1 MALPIFAS
9 LKKIH
14 LLLIKAFL
22 RPFAV
27 TFFIVMFILL
37 MFFLFKYVDD
47 LIGKGFEWYV
57 IAELMMYASASNVAM
72 ALPLAILLSSIMTF
86 GNLGENYE
94 LVAIKSAGVSLRKA
108 MQPLLVLIVGLAVAS
123 FFFSDYMLPKA
134 NLKYGSLLW
143 DVRNKKLSFL
153 IKPGVFNNSIPGYS
167 MRVERKGEGAIDS
180 LYGIMIYDHSSSNGV
195 PQIIM
200 AEKGKMSKT
209 SDGNYMVLNLVN
221 GVRYQ
226 EAASNNGSYNPR
238 QTLTR
243 MRFKQTEVK
252 FDFSSFKDMTRTQ
265 EENFKNNAPMLN
277 RKELLHRRDS
287 LSKGLDSVTKAL
299 QKSAQYYFK
308 QSNYVK
314 GYTKVKTTPKVIK
327 GSILNVIPKDQ
338 RSQSLQS
345 AYDQV
350 DALKQTIGGQ
360 LQEYEFRTK
369 EIQRAQIEYQRKY
382 TLAVSCLLLFFIGAP
397 LGAIIRKGGLGL
409 PVVIAVIFFLFY
421 HIISTVAEK
430 SAKEGSLDPV
440 FGMWMAVIILTPIGV
455 FLTYKATVDSA
466 LFDIDYYKQLVLGL
480 FKKKK
485 KESQ

>member
-1 MALPIFAS
+1 
-9 LKKIH
+9 
-14 LLLIKAFL
+14 
-22 RPFAV
+22 
-27 TFFIVMFILL
+27 MFILL

-108 MQPLLVLIVGLAVAS
+108 MQPLLILIVCLAVAS

-153 IKPGVFNNSIPGYS
+153 IKPGVFNNSIPNYS
-167 MRVERKGEGAIDS
+167 MRVERKGEGAVDS
-180 LYGIMIYDHSSSNGV
+180 LYGIMIYDHSGGNGI

-226 EAASNNGSYNPR
+226 ESASNNGGYNPR
-238 QTLTR
+238 QSLMR
-243 MRFKQTEVK
+243 MRFKQTEIK

-277 RKELLHRRDS
+277 RKELIHRRDS
-287 LSKGLDSVTKAL
+287 LAKGLDSIGKTL
-299 QKSAQYYFK
+299 QTNAQYYFK
-308 QSNYVK
+308 QSGYVK
-314 GYTKVKTTPKVIK
+314 GYTKIKTPPTVIK
-327 GSILNVIPKDQ
+327 GEVLNVIPKDY
-338 RSQSLQS
+338 RITAIQS
-345 AYDQV
+345 AFDQIE
-350 DALKQTIGGQ
+350 ALKQTIKGQ
-360 LQEYEFRTK
+360 MAEYEFRTK
-369 EIQRAQIEYQRKY
+369 EILRAKIEYQRKY

-409 PVVIAVIFFLFY
+409 PVVIAVIFFLIY

-430 SAKEGSLDPV
+430 SAKEGALDPI
-440 FGMWMAVIILTPIGV
+440 FGMWTAIIILTPVGV

-466 LFDIDYYKQLVLGL
+466 LFDLDYYKQLVLGL
-480 FKKKK
+480 FKRKTKNL
-485 KESQ
+485 QD

>member
-1 MALPIFAS
+1 
-9 LKKIH
+9 
-14 LLLIKAFL
+14 
-22 RPFAV
+22 
-27 TFFIVMFILL
+27 

-86 GNLGENYE
+86 GSLGENYE

-108 MQPLLVLIVGLAVAS
+108 MQPLFVLIMGLAVAS

-167 MRVERKGEGAIDS
+167 MRVERKGQGAIDS
-180 LYGIMIYDHSSSNGV
+180 IYGVMIYDHSSGNGI

-209 SDGNYMVLNLVN
+209 SDGNYLVLNLVN

-226 EAASNNGSYNPR
+226 EAAANNASYNPR
-238 QTLTR
+238 QSFTR

-277 RKELLHRRDS
+277 RKELLHRQDS
-287 LSKGLDSVTKAL
+287 LTKGLDSIGKVL
-299 QKSAQYYFK
+299 QVNSKYYFK
-308 QSNYVK
+308 QNGYVK
-314 GYTKVKTTPKVIK
+314 GYTKVKATPTIIK
-327 GSILNVIPKDQ
+327 GSILNVIPKTQ
-338 RSQSLQS
+338 RIQALQS
-345 AYDQV
+345 ASEQIESI
-350 DALKQTIGGQ
+350 KQTIRGQ
-360 LQEYEFRTK
+360 MLEFDFRSK
-369 EIQRAQIEYQRKY
+369 EVLRAKIEYQRKY

-409 PVVIAVIFFLFY
+409 PVVIAVIFFLIY

-440 FGMWMAVIILTPIGV
+440 FGMWMAVIILTPLGA

-466 LFDIDYYKQLVLGL
+466 LFDITYYKQIIVSL
-480 FKKKK
+480 FKKK
-485 KESQ
+485 ERIA

>member
-1 MALPIFAS
+1 
-9 LKKIH
+9 
-14 LLLIKAFL
+14 
-22 RPFAV
+22 
-27 TFFIVMFILL
+27 

-108 MQPLLVLIVGLAVAS
+108 MQPLLVLIVGLAIAS

-167 MRVERKGEGAIDS
+167 MRIERKGEGAIDS
-180 LYGIMIYDHSSSNGV
+180 LYGIMIYDHSGGNGV
-195 PQIIM
+195 PQIVM
-200 AEKGKMSKT
+200 AEKGKMYKT

-226 EAASNNGSYNPR
+226 EAASSNGGYNPR
-238 QTLTR
+238 QSLTR
-243 MRFKQTEVK
+243 MRFKQTELK
-252 FDFSSFKDMTRTQ
+252 LDFSSFKDMTRTQ

-287 LSKGLDSVTKAL
+287 ISKTLDSIGKAL
-299 QKSAQYYFK
+299 ETNSQYYFK
-308 QSNYVK
+308 QSSYVK
-314 GYTKVKTTPKVIK
+314 GYTKDKTPAKVIK
-327 GSILNVIPKDQ
+327 GDALNVVPKDQ
-338 RSQSLQS
+338 KLQVLQT
-345 AYDQV
+345 AFDQIE
-350 DALKQTIGGQ
+350 ALKQNIKAQ
-360 LQEYEFRTK
+360 LPDYEFRSK
-369 EIQRAQIEYQRKY
+369 EVLRAKIEYQRKY

-409 PVVIAVIFFLFY
+409 PVVIAVIFFLVY
-421 HIISTVAEK
+421 HIISTVSEK

-440 FGMWMAVIILTPIGV
+440 MGMWMAIIILTPVGV

-466 LFDIDYYKQLVLGL
+466 LFDIDYYKQLIIGL
-480 FKKKK
+480 FKKVFKRKK
-485 KESQ
+485 KGGVQVES

>member
-1 MALPIFAS
+1 
-9 LKKIH
+9 
-14 LLLIKAFL
+14 
-22 RPFAV
+22 
-27 TFFIVMFILL
+27 

-57 IAELMMYASASNVAM
+57 IAELMMYASAANVAM

-86 GNLGENYE
+86 GSLGENYE

-108 MQPLLVLIVGLAVAS
+108 MQPLFVLIVGLAIAS

-167 MRVERKGEGAIDS
+167 MRVERKGQGTIDS
-180 LYGIMIYDHSSSNGV
+180 IYGVMIYDHSSGNGI

-209 SDGNYMVLNLVN
+209 SDGNYLVLNLVN

-226 EAASNNGSYNPR
+226 EAAANNASYNPR
-238 QTLTR
+238 QSFTR

-277 RKELLHRRDS
+277 RKELLHRQDS
-287 LSKGLDSVTKAL
+287 LTKGLDSIGKVL
-299 QKSAQYYFK
+299 QVNSKYYFK
-308 QSNYVK
+308 QNGYVK
-314 GYTKVKTTPKVIK
+314 GYSKVKATPNIIK
-327 GSILNVIPKDQ
+327 GSILNVIPKTQ
-338 RSQSLQS
+338 RIQALQS
-345 AYDQV
+345 ASEQ
-350 DALKQTIGGQ
+350 LESIRQTIRGQ
-360 LQEYEFRTK
+360 MPEFDFRSK
-369 EIQRAQIEYQRKY
+369 EVLRAKIEYQRKY

-409 PVVIAVIFFLFY
+409 PVVIAVIFFLIY

-440 FGMWMAVIILTPIGV
+440 FGMWMAIIILTPLGA

-466 LFDIDYYKQLVLGL
+466 LFDITYYKRIIMSL
-480 FKKKK
+480 FKKK
-485 KESQ
+485 ERIS

>member
-1 MALPIFAS
+1 
-9 LKKIH
+9 
-14 LLLIKAFL
+14 
-22 RPFAV
+22 
-27 TFFIVMFILL
+27 MFILL

-108 MQPLLVLIVGLAVAS
+108 MQPLLVLIMCLALGS

-180 LYGIMIYDHSSSNGV
+180 LYGIMIYDHNGGNGI

-200 AEKGKMSKT
+200 AQKGKMSKT

-226 EAASNNGSYNPR
+226 EAPSNNGGYNPR
-238 QTLTR
+238 QSLTR

-287 LSKGLDSVTKAL
+287 LTKDLDSVGRAL
-299 QKSAQYYFK
+299 QTSAQYYFK
-308 QSNYVK
+308 QSGYVK
-314 GYTKVKTTPKVIK
+314 GYTKVKTPPKTIK
-327 GSILNVIPKDQ
+327 GSVLTVIPEDLRVQ
-338 RSQSLQS
+338 ALQG

-350 DALKQTIGGQ
+350 DALKQTIKGQ
-360 LQEYEFRTK
+360 LAEYEFRSK
-369 EIQRAQIEYQRKY
+369 EILKAKIEYQRKY

-421 HIISTVAEK
+421 HIISTVSEK

-440 FGMWMAVIILTPIGV
+440 VGMWMAIFILTPVGI

-466 LFDIDYYKQLVLGL
+466 LFDIDYYKQAVVGL
-480 FKKKK
+480 FKKLSKK
-485 KESQ
+485 KAVEVGEVK

>member
-1 MALPIFAS
+1 MPIFAP

-14 LLLIKAFL
+14 LLLIKAFI
-22 RPFAV
+22 RPFIV

-57 IAELMMYASASNVAM
+57 IAELMMYASAANVAM

-86 GNLGENYE
+86 GSLGENYE

-108 MQPLLVLIVGLAVAS
+108 MQPLFVVILGLAIAS

-167 MRVERKGEGAIDS
+167 MRVERKGEGAVDS
-180 LYGIMIYDHSSSNGV
+180 IYGVMIYDHSSGNGI

-200 AEKGKMSKT
+200 AQKGKMSKT
-209 SDGNYMVLNLVN
+209 SDGNYLVLNLVN

-226 EAASNNGSYNPR
+226 EAPTNSGGYDPR
-238 QTLTR
+238 QSFTR

-287 LSKGLDSVTKAL
+287 LSKGLDSIGRVLGINLK
-299 QKSAQYYFK
+299 YYFK
-308 QSNYVK
+308 QNDYVK
-314 GYTKVKTTPKVIK
+314 GYSKVKAPAANIK
-327 GSILNVIPKDQ
+327 GSILSYVPKDQ
-338 RSQSLQS
+338 KLQ
-345 AYDQV
+345 ALQTALDQV
-350 DALKQTIGGQ
+350 SSIKETIRGQ
-360 LQEYEFRTK
+360 MPDYEFRSK
-369 EIQRAQIEYQRKY
+369 EVLRAQIEYQRKY

-409 PVVIAVIFFLFY
+409 PVVVAVIFFLIY

-430 SAKEGSLDPV
+430 SAKEGSLDAIA
-440 FGMWMAVIILTPIGV
+440 GMWMAVIVLTPLGV

-466 LFDIDYYKQLVLGL
+466 LFDLDYYKQLIVGL
-480 FKKKK
+480 FKKKNRVD
-485 KESQ
+485 E

>member
-1 MALPIFAS
+1 MSIFAP

-14 LLLIKAFL
+14 LLLIKAFI
-22 RPFAV
+22 RPFIV

-57 IAELMMYASASNVAM
+57 IAELMMYASAANVAM

-86 GNLGENYE
+86 GSLGENYE

-108 MQPLLVLIVGLAVAS
+108 MQPLFVVILGLAVAS

-167 MRVERKGEGAIDS
+167 MRVERKGKGAVDS
-180 LYGIMIYDHSSSNGV
+180 IYGVMIYDHSSGNGI

-200 AEKGKMSKT
+200 AQKGKMSKT
-209 SDGNYMVLNLVN
+209 SDGNYLVLNLVN

-226 EAASNNGSYNPR
+226 EAPTNSGTYDPR
-238 QTLTR
+238 QSFTR

-287 LSKGLDSVTKAL
+287 LTKGLDSIGRVL
-299 QKSAQYYFK
+299 QINSKYYFK
-308 QSNYVK
+308 QNDYVK
-314 GYTKVKTTPKVIK
+314 GYSKVKVPAVNIK
-327 GSILNVIPKDQ
+327 GSILNYIPKDQ
-338 RSQSLQS
+338 RAQALQI
-345 AYDQV
+345 AIDQV
-350 DALKQTIGGQ
+350 GSLKETIRGQ
-360 LQEYEFRTK
+360 MPDYEFRSK
-369 EIQRAQIEYQRKY
+369 EVLRAQIEYQRKY

-409 PVVIAVIFFLFY
+409 PVVVAVIFFLIY

-430 SAKEGSLDPV
+430 SAKEGSLDAIA
-440 FGMWMAVIILTPIGV
+440 GMWMAVIILTPLGA

-466 LFDIDYYKQLVLGL
+466 LFDLDYYKQLIVGL

-485 KESQ
+485 RVDE

>member
-1 MALPIFAS
+1 
-9 LKKIH
+9 
-14 LLLIKAFL
+14 
-22 RPFAV
+22 
-27 TFFIVMFILL
+27 MFILL

-86 GNLGENYE
+86 GSLGENYE

-108 MQPLLVLIVGLAVAS
+108 MQPLFFLIIALAVAS

-180 LYGIMIYDHSSSNGV
+180 LYGLMIYDHSSGSGI

-200 AEKGKMSKT
+200 AQKGKMSKT

-226 EAASNNGSYNPR
+226 EAASNNGAYNPR
-238 QTLTR
+238 QTFTR
-243 MRFKQTEVK
+243 MRFKQTEIK
-252 FDFSSFKDMTRTQ
+252 FDFSSFKEMTRTQ
-265 EENFKNNAPMLN
+265 EESFKNNAPMLN

-287 LSKGLDSVTKAL
+287 LSKGLDSIGKTL
-299 QKSAQYYFK
+299 QANAQYYFK
-308 QSNYVK
+308 QSGYVK
-314 GYTKVKTTPKVIK
+314 GYTKIKAPAKNIK
-327 GSILNVIPKDQ
+327 GPIINVVPKNQ
-338 RSQSLQS
+338 RVQVLQA

-350 DALKQTIGGQ
+350 DALKQTINGQ
-360 LQEYEFRTK
+360 MADYEFRAK
-369 EIQRAQIEYQRKY
+369 EILKAQIEYQRKY
-382 TLAVSCLLLFFIGAP
+382 TLAASCLLLFFIGAP

-409 PVVIAVIFFLFY
+409 PVVIAVVFFLFY

-440 FGMWMAVIILTPIGV
+440 FGMWMAIIILTPVGV

-466 LFDIDYYKQLVLGL
+466 LFDIDYYKQLVLGI

-485 KESQ
+485 KEIGVQES

>member
-1 MALPIFAS
+1 
-9 LKKIH
+9 
-14 LLLIKAFL
+14 
-22 RPFAV
+22 
-27 TFFIVMFILL
+27 

-86 GNLGENYE
+86 GSLGENYE

-108 MQPLLVLIVGLAVAS
+108 MQPLFVLIFCLALAS

-167 MRVERKGEGAIDS
+167 MRVERKGQGAVDS
-180 LYGIMIYDHSSSNGV
+180 IYGVMIYDHSSGNGI

-209 SDGNYMVLNLVN
+209 ADGDYLVLNLVN

-226 EAASNNGSYNPR
+226 EGASNSGTYNPR
-238 QTLTR
+238 QSLTR

-277 RKELLHRRDS
+277 RRELLQRKDS
-287 LSKGLDSVTKAL
+287 LSKGLDSIGKVLETN
-299 QKSAQYYFK
+299 SNYYFK
-308 QSNYVK
+308 QNNYVK
-314 GYTKVKTTPKVIK
+314 GYTKVKAPAKTIK
-327 GSILNVIPKDQ
+327 GSILNYIPKDQ
-338 RSQSLQS
+338 RLS
-345 AYDQV
+345 AMQIATEQIESIKVNMKTQMPD
-350 DALKQTIGGQ
+350 
-360 LQEYEFRTK
+360 YEFGTK
-369 EIQRAQIEYQRKY
+369 EVLKAGIEYQRKY

-409 PVVIAVIFFLFY
+409 PVVIAVIFFLIY

-430 SAKEGSLDPV
+430 AAKEGSLDPIV
-440 FGMWMAVIILTPIGV
+440 GMWMAVIILTPLGA

-466 LFDIDYYKQLVLGL
+466 LFDIDYYKQIILRL
-480 FKKKK
+480 FKKKNHDALP
-485 KESQ
+485 Q

>member
-1 MALPIFAS
+1 L

-14 LLLIKAFL
+14 LLLINAFI
-22 RPFAV
+22 RPFIV

-57 IAELMMYASASNVAM
+57 IAELMLYASAANVAM

-108 MQPLLVLIVGLAVAS
+108 MQPLFFLIISLAVAS

-180 LYGIMIYDHSSSNGV
+180 LYGIMIYDHSGSNGI

-226 EAASNNGSYNPR
+226 EAPSNNGSYNPR
-238 QTLTR
+238 QSLTR
-243 MRFKQTEVK
+243 MRFGKTEVK

-277 RKELLHRRDS
+277 RKELIQRRDS
-287 LSKGLDSVTKAL
+287 LTKSLDSSGKSL
-299 QKSAQYYFK
+299 QNNAQYYFK
-308 QSNYVK
+308 QTSYAK
-314 GYTKVKTTPKVIK
+314 GYTKIKTPAKAITAQTIN
-327 GSILNVIPKDQ
+327 SIPKDM
-338 RSQSLQS
+338 RITALQS

-350 DALKQTIGGQ
+350 DMVKQAIGAQ
-360 LQEYEFRTK
+360 MADYEFKNK
-369 EIQRAQIEYQRKY
+369 EILRAKIEYQRKY
-382 TLAVSCLLLFFIGAP
+382 TLAFSCLLLFFIGAP

-421 HIISTVAEK
+421 HIISTVSEK
-430 SAKEGSLDPV
+430 SAKEGTLDPV
-440 FGMWMAVIILTPIGV
+440 IGMWMAIIVLTPVGA

-466 LFDIDYYKQLVLGL
+466 LFDVDYYKQLALSL

-485 KESQ
+485 KE